1 MPVNVMDLLS
11 NTPLL
16 ADGAMGT
23 MLHTRGIGSS
33 ACFDELNLTQPEIVV
48 DVHRAYLE
56 AGAQIIETNSFG
68 ANRYKLAQYGLDTK
82 VRQINAAAVAL
93 ARSAIE
99 GLSEEARARTR
110 LVAGSVGPLGVRL
123 APFGRVNP
131 EQAYAAFHD
140 QIAVLVA
147 SGVDLI
153 IIETMTDLAETL
165 QAVRAAKAVS
175 KLPVVA
181 SLTFTR
187 DDVTLL
193 GDSPAY
199 VATELGKA
207 GADVIGVNC
216 SSGPAQILRILELMR
231 AAAPE
236 AKFSVMPNAGWPERL
251 GDRIMYPA
259 TPEYFGD
266 YAVAFVEAGA
276 SIIGGCCG
284 TTPGHIAAMQAGLER
299 AQKRGPALTRT
310 ASSRTIEETD
320 IHVSAPTSL
329 AQKFAAKQFVISVE
343 MHPPKGLSTH
353 KLIAGASLLAE
364 AGADVIN
371 VADTPMA
378 RMRMSAWAVCHLI
391 QHQVKVETVL
401 HFPTRGRNLLRLQGD
416 LLASHALDI
425 RNVFVVMGDP
435 ASVGDYPRANDN
447 YDLVPSGLIKLIKQ
461 GFNAGLDHAGQ
472 TIGQPTS
479 FYVGCALNPCAPDV
493 EKEIKGLHKKVL
505 VGADFA
511 LTQPVFETEMLRE
524 LLRRYAETYGPLT
537 IPLLVGVMP
546 LANARH
552 ANFFH
557 NEVPGVF
564 IPEAVRSAMQQ
575 AGDGPEAA
583 ATGIQMA
590 QDLLT
595 ELRDLNAA
603 QGVYL
608 MPPFARYHV
617 AAEII
622 DAVRAR
628 V

>member
-1 MPVNVMDLLS
+1 MNFLDKLAQG
-11 NTPLL
+11 PLL

-23 MLHTRGIGSS
+23 MLHTQG
-33 ACFDELNLTQPEIVV
+33 AAFNECFDELNLTQPEAVAE
-48 DVHRAYLE
+48 VHRAYLA
-56 AGAQIIETNSFG
+56 AGAQVIETNTFG
-68 ANRYKLAQYGLDTK
+68 ANRYKLAQYGLATK

-93 ARSAIE
+93 ARSAVE
-99 GLSEEARARTR
+99 GLNPEAAQTERW
-110 LVAGSVGPLGVRL
+110 VAGSVGPLGVRL
-123 APFGRVNP
+123 APFGRIAA

-153 IIETMTDLAETL
+153 IIETMTDLAETREAL
-165 QAVRAAKAVS
+165 RAAKAVS

-193 GDSPAY
+193 GDAPGY
-199 VATELGKA
+199 VAQQLLKA

-216 SSGPAQILRILELMR
+216 SSGPAQVLRILELMR

-236 AKFSVMPNAGWPERL
+236 GRFSVMPNAGWPERL

-266 YAVAFVEAGA
+266 YALAFVEAGA
-276 SIIGGCCG
+276 AMIGGCCG
-284 TTPGHIAAMQAGLER
+284 TTPGHIAAMRAGLDGAR
-299 AQKRGPALTRT
+299 AQGLTIKEAALAR
-310 ASSRTIEETD
+310 SVIEAET
-320 IHVSAPTSL
+320 SAAAPTGL
-329 AQKFAAKQFVISVE
+329 AQKFAAGQFVIGVE
-343 MHPPKGLSTH
+343 VHPPKGLSTH
-353 KLIAGASLLAE
+353 KLMAGASLLQE

-371 VADTPMA
+371 VADSPMA
-378 RMRMSAWAVCHLI
+378 RMRMSAWAVCHLL
-391 QHQVKVETVL
+391 QQQVQVETVL

-416 LLASHALDI
+416 LLAAHALNI

-435 ASVGDYPRANDN
+435 AAVGDYPRANDN

-461 GFNAGLDHAGQ
+461 GFNAGVDHAGQ

-493 EKEIKGLHKKVL
+493 DKEIKNLNKKIR

-524 LLRRYAETYGPLT
+524 LLRRYANAYGPLP

-564 IPEAVRSAMQQ
+564 IPEGVRAQMLT
-575 AGDGPEAA
+575 AGDGPAGA
-583 ATGIQMA
+583 ATGMRLA

-595 ELRDLNAA
+595 ELRDLQIA

-608 MPPFARYHV
+608 MPPFSRYHV